1 MIIYNLLCK
10 CQYLFRRSKNSKIS
24 KISVCQYF
32 SSDPC
37 QLKST
42 TARSVNE
49 VNDVIEIPD
58 KKTDTPKVLTA
69 NMDAFTAATIEE
81 DAEEMEDAPKQKT
94 IRRGGVSAEAVQ
106 EEDFGTFEKKVGIE
120 NTMQCL
126 KTRRLLLVNKMT

>member
-1 MIIYNLLCK
+1 M
-10 CQYLFRRSKNSKIS
+10 
-24 KISVCQYF
+24 
-32 SSDPC
+32 
-37 QLKST
+37 
-42 TARSVNE
+42 
-49 VNDVIEIPD
+49 NDVIEIPD
-58 KKTDTPKVLTA
+58 KKTDTLKVLPA

-126 KTRRLLLVNKMT
+126 KTGRLLLVNKSIWSNMTYCWPIEFILFEGEGMKDDRKYNYERHIALINTI